1 MVKSIS
7 MMQKKRGFTLIE
19 LIVILAVLAI
29 IMAIALPRFGG
40 VKDEA
45 KYDADMATLASI
57 AKLAEFEYV
66 RQDLA
71 SKGSNELENPSL
83 SELIER
89 NYTEND
95 LFQSERLKGVN
106 NKEDFEV
113 EFDEEGKVTKFT
125 IGSDEYLNE
134 GGKFVPDTGQNP

>member
-1 MVKSIS
+1 
-7 MMQKKRGFTLIE
+7 
-19 LIVILAVLAI
+19 
-29 IMAIALPRFGG
+29 
-40 VKDEA
+40 
-45 KYDADMATLASI
+45 MATLASI

-66 RQDLA
+66 RQDPA

-106 NKEDFEV
+106 IKEDFEV

-125 IGSDEYLNE
+125 IGR
-134 GGKFVPDTGQNP
+134 